1 MKIGQYLAKICTK
14 LCGLLFWAT
23 LYIYFALS
31 PEIANMRKGYN
42 NEKQIRLLSIV
53 TSCHQSLIHMTRQGN
68 MRRLH
73 GHFTVHRG
81 GHSYTI
87 IMVHYINRA
96 IKNITNSTQN
106 NFSYLPVMPQLQ
118 TFLTAAAAA
127 VPDKMPLSAEL
138 CVLL

>member
-1 MKIGQYLAKICTK
+1 M
-14 LCGLLFWAT
+14 AT
-23 LYIYFALS
+23 LQYT
-31 PEIANMRKGYN
+31 E
-42 NEKQIRLLSIV
+42 V
-53 TSCHQSLIHMTRQGN
+53 
-68 MRRLH
+68 
-73 GHFTVHRG
+73 V
-81 GHSYTI
+81 SYTI